1 MNLAFSDVLEAIKW
15 YMTLNYIIDGFFAI
29 DIFVNFNS
37 AYTDESYETITD
49 RKKIAKE
56 YLASWFLVDFLSIVP
71 FELIVMMTNNSNA
84 D

>member
-37 AYTDESYETITD
+37 AYTDESYEIITD
-49 RKKIAKE
+49 RKRIASE
-56 YLASWFLVDFLSIVP
+56 YL
-71 FELIVMMTNNSNA
+71 
-84 D
+84 